1 MCLRHPRAGV
11 VRPMV
16 HVVVVTESE
25 GSIFTTQVSSKLIL
39 ISARRERG
47 RRGRY
52 HKARETIRP
61 NYEREKERHD
71 LFFSSQPTVRNML

>member
-1 MCLRHPRAGV
+1 M